1 MLERLFIRDF
11 ILVERLELDFSP
23 GFGALT
29 GETGAGK
36 SILVDALGLLMG
48 GRAEASVVRNGCE
61 RAELSAEFACAG
73 NDALA
78 DWLREQDFEPEEGV
92 VIARR
97 VIDAGGRSRAY
108 INGAPASVAQLKE
121 LGGLLIDIHG
131 QHAHQALMRESAQR
145 ALFDQHAGLTAQ
157 VAAVGRLHREWQQRE
172 QALARALQD
181 SESAA
186 RERERLQWLVE
197 ELEALAF
204 EPLAWAELQQ
214 DHGRLAHATQLLE
227 GSAEALALIEEGDA
241 ALDGQLAHVAARQA
255 GGL

>member
-11 ILVERLELDFSP
+11 ILVDRLELDFSS

-73 NDALA
+73 HDALA

-108 INGAPASVAQLKE
+108 INGAPASVAVPCSFWYCCCSDST
-121 LGGLLIDIHG
+121 GPGLPSMLTCHWPC
-131 QHAHQALMRESAQR
+131 SW
-145 ALFDQHAGLTAQ
+145 AGTF
-157 VAAVGRLHREWQQRE
+157 HR
-172 QALARALQD
+172 
-181 SESAA
+181 
-186 RERERLQWLVE
+186 
-197 ELEALAF
+197 
-204 EPLAWAELQQ
+204 
-214 DHGRLAHATQLLE
+214 
-227 GSAEALALIEEGDA
+227 
-241 ALDGQLAHVAARQA
+241 
-255 GGL
+255 